1 MDFGKLYLKKE
12 EKRESLQHFTE
23 AYLIYESYFGKTALQ
38 TAEAAINIANL
49 LEEQKRLPEAFK
61 YAEAAAKTYQNV
73 YTPENPNTIKVLW

>member
-73 YTPENPNTIKVLW
+73 YTPEN